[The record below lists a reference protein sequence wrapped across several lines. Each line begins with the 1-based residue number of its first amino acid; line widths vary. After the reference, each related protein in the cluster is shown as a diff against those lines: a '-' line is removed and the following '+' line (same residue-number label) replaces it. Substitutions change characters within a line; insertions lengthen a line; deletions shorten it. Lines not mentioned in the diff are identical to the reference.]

1 MTGTNWG
8 QIAAT
13 ATLTLLPALLF
24 LGLVQRH
31 IVAGADGVPADH
43 TNAFDRVFIGTVI
56 FVALHLLWMRF
67 LEAHIPLYVATALSL
82 LIGAAIVVRG

>member
-1 MTGTNWG
+1 MAENGNGNGTGKTTRTG
-8 QIAAT
+8 F
-13 ATLTLLPALLF
+13 LP
-24 LGLVQRH
+24 
-31 IVAGADGVPADH
+31 IH

-82 LIGAAIVVRG
+82 LVGAIIVARG

>member
-1 MTGTNWG
+1 MAENSNGTGK
-8 QIAAT
+8 T
-13 ATLTLLPALLF
+13 ARTGFLP
-24 LGLVQRH
+24 
-31 IVAGADGVPADH
+31 IH

-82 LIGAAIVVRG
+82 LIGAIIVARG